1 MYKGPGY
8 RFESSMCIIVSIIF
22 LIEESEIIGTN
33 YHLPITIIKII
44 LLIYF
49 NNINYIS

>member
-22 LIEESEIIGTN
+22 LIEEIIGTN